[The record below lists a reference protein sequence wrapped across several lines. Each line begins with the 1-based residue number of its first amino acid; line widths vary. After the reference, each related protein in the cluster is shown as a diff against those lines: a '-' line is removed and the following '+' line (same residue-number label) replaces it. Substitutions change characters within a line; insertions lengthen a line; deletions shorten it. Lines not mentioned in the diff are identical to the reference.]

1 MADSAQVE
9 GRNGG
14 GSGKPPERRPHTT
27 HAQAAYSHTH
37 ARAYEY
43 ALVYT
48 HARASVS
55 LAVKGS
61 GLLALLLSTVVL
73 LGGFVSSLRKTDF
86 FCITVISMIQA
97 AGSVISSYLIALH
110 LSIWSLQVLHN
121 TTITITP
128 STLHECS
135 AVLARL
141 RNTTINLWD
150 FIYNT

>member
-14 GSGKPPERRPHTT
+14 GSGKPPERRPNTT

-73 LGGFVSSLRKTDF
+73 GYVQSLKKEDF
-86 FCITVISMIQA
+86 FCIMAIAVIQT
-97 AGSVISSYLIALH
+97 AG
-110 LSIWSLQVLHN
+110 
-121 TTITITP
+121 
-128 STLHECS
+128 
-135 AVLARL
+135 
-141 RNTTINLWD
+141 
-150 FIYNT
+150 